1 MEFVPGL
8 KSVSADAVPELR
20 AEATA
25 IDAAVFEINMT
36 KKDGREAFFDSIVK
50 SFPLDPHLSTSNSWD
65 ALNDSLSGGLL
76 LDVRAGVIIVIWSG
90 TRYFRSSDRRQYKV
104 ALHVLR
110 NICSNLGYPDRADVN
125 PKCVSVFLTHRPG
138 IFSSLG
144 SALRNMTLWQG
155 PPVDRVPFD
164 QLRGRLLTLLTGF
177 EDRLTSSQT
186 DTIHASI
193 DAGELI
199 DSLADM
205 AAALYQ
211 ARSGL
216 TAEER
221 AEMLALVADMH
232 MVDYVSGPIQLCPS
246 IS

>member
-1 MEFVPGL
+1 
-8 KSVSADAVPELR
+8 
-20 AEATA
+20 
-25 IDAAVFEINMT
+25 
-36 KKDGREAFFDSIVK
+36 
-50 SFPLDPHLSTSNSWD
+50 
-65 ALNDSLSGGLL
+65 
-76 LDVRAGVIIVIWSG
+76 
-90 TRYFRSSDRRQYKV
+90 
-104 ALHVLR
+104 
-110 NICSNLGYPDRADVN
+110 
-125 PKCVSVFLTHRPG
+125 VSVFLTHRPG

-144 SALRNMTLWQG
+144 SALSNMTLWQG

-205 AAALYQ
+205 AAALSQ

-216 TAEER
+216 TAQER
-221 AEMLALVADMH
+221 DEMLALVADMR